1 MTESF
6 DRNVLTESFLF
17 GPTFLNLGVGGGA
30 LGLGHWALVGLG
42 PWGWALGVGACGWSP
57 EPGCVGVGW
66 GAGAG
71 WGWGW
76 GCGLGLC
83 WALGSG
89 LALELGWRSSGF
101 ETEIGKL
108 KMERLCPV
116 LWGWAGHDLEV
127 VSRPEK
133 RFPCFEFGG
142 PGLGCGLAGAGLVGQ
157 SSSGGGWGAGGGWGL
172 RAVGGHVEAAGGR
185 WGRWGLLG
193 GAAGGCWRAAWG
205 SAGRGSGALLGSA
218 GLCWA
223 LGLELGWRWAGWLGL
238 WGCGALLGLWAG
250 LGAGL
255 GSSGFE
261 TEIGL
266 LENGE
271 VVSCAV
277 GLGWARSSGFE
288 TEIGLLENGEVVSR
302 PEKRFPDGQ
311 QQQAISIY
319 FFLERL

>member
-71 WGWGW
+71 AAVWVSA
-76 GCGLGLC
+76 GL
-83 WALGSG
+83 WALGWPWSWAGGG
-89 LALELGWRSSGF
+89 LAGWVAGGSGGLELGWDLVGLKR
-101 ETEIGKL
+101 KL
-108 KMERLCPV
+108 VLFMERLCPV

-193 GAAGGCWRAAWG
+193 GAAAGGCWG
-205 SAGRGSGALLGSA
+205 LLSAGA
-218 GLCWA
+218 
-223 LGLELGWRWAGWLGL
+223 
-238 WGCGALLGLWAG
+238 
-250 LGAGL
+250 
-255 GSSGFE
+255 
-261 TEIGL
+261 
-266 LENGE
+266 
-271 VVSCAV
+271 
-277 GLGWARSSGFE
+277 LGWAWSWAG
-288 TEIGLLENGEVVSR
+288 I
-302 PEKRFPDGQ
+302 
-311 QQQAISIY
+311 
-319 FFLERL
+319 